1 MINIIHRMTPAT
13 HLAVIV
19 LANFCCGKTPWPLLF
34 AEVIL
39 VEATCRWGKLK
50 TCSQSHQRCCNAL
63 TEKSRIIKTLYPSN
77 LNLLCAKS

>member
-1 MINIIHRMTPAT
+1 MTPAT

-39 VEATCRWGKLK
+39 VEATCRWGKLE
-50 TCSQSHQRCCNAL
+50 TCSLIKGVIMRLFSVRALQRVYTPA
-63 TEKSRIIKTLYPSN
+63 I
-77 LNLLCAKS
+77 